1 MYLATEGLFAE
12 VVKDTKLLD
21 ELQNNYKVVISGP
34 TTITALLNSLQLG
47 FKTLQIQK
55 NSTEVWKALSKFKTE
70 FQKFADSLEKVE
82 KQANTVVKTIEETSK
97 KTKSIEKVL
106 NKLDKIDYDPQEIGL
121 LGGVS
126 NGEELSDN

>member
-1 MYLATEGLFAE
+1 MTG
-12 VVKDTKLLD
+12 VQTC
-21 ELQNNYKVVISGP
+21 
-34 TTITALLNSLQLG
+34 ALPIL
-47 FKTLQIQK
+47 
-55 NSTEVWKALSKFKTE
+55 
-70 FQKFADSLEKVE
+70 E